1 MFIFQNFFLS
11 REFKF
16 PGNQSSLDTPFTSAL
31 RKMVNRY
38 LSSEDTDS
46 KKNYC
51 WHCTEPRP
59 GMTAKI
65 LFYDERHMLFWS
77 TYSSSLSQSRH
88 VVIEYVGGHTAGQD
102 HDIWANIDVS
112 HLSLRYYYVILF
124 TIIKLQRVQWAT
136 VVWLSQFHSS
146 CRETAKL
153 IPI

>member
-1 MFIFQNFFLS
+1 MYTTQLGMFIFQDFFLS

-16 PGNQSSLDTPFTSAL
+16 PGNQLSLDTPFTSAL

-88 VVIEYVGGHTAGQD
+88 VVIEYVGGHS
-102 HDIWANIDVS
+102 DIWANIDVS

-136 VVWLSQFHSS
+136 VVWLSQFHISQQLQ
-146 CRETAKL
+146 RDR
-153 IPI
+153 